1 MPGRGKPGVNK
12 SEAEVTAFEAKTRL
26 SELLREAERGRS
38 FVIRRRGK
46 PVARLVPFA
55 QDRLTADFK
64 RTLKAFREI
73 RSRLSGRVKVRQ
85 LIDEGRRV

>member
-1 MPGRGKPGVNK
+1 MNH

-46 PVARLVPFA
+46 PVARLVPFVE
-55 QDRLTADFK
+55 DRLTPDLS

-73 RSRLSGRVKVRQ
+73 RSRLSEPVKVRQ
-85 LIDEGRRV
+85 LIDKGRRF